1 MNKSRLGGQLQ
12 EYCYLA
18 IIMPVIFKN
27 CPKKE
32 QGEGNADTIEYQ
44 GMILDF
50 VRPILFH
57 SCLAA
62 WLQVLVL
69 QLHGRYPRCIS
80 REELLPFTPGAAACI
95 WYDFGP
101 SFHSVWGV
109 CREQQTWPLK
119 CSDCSQSH
127 LLGISAKN
135 RERYSPS
142 SSFTSYLTVSSL
154 RSARLGHDFRAF
166 IHRSWRL

>member
-1 MNKSRLGGQLQ
+1 MNKGRWGGQLQ
-12 EYCYLA
+12 EYYYLA

-32 QGEGNADTIEYQ
+32 EGEGKADTIEYQ
-44 GMILDF
+44 GMIFDF
-50 VRPILFH
+50 VRPTLFH
-57 SCLAA
+57 SCLAGCKC
-62 WLQVLVL
+62 QVLVL
-69 QLHGRYPRCIS
+69 HLHGRFPRCIS
-80 REELLPFTPGAAACI
+80 REGLLPFTPGAAACI
-95 WYDFGP
+95 WY
-101 SFHSVWGV
+101 GV

-154 RSARLGHDFRAF
+154 RSVRLGYDFRAF